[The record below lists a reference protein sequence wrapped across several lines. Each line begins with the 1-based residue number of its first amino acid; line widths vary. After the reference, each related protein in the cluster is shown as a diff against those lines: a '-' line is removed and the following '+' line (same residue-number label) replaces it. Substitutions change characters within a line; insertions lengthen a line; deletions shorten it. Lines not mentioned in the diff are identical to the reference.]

1 MRGVLVALGRRARPV
16 ARALLRRLPPPR
28 RAQALTL
35 AHYAKLVLLTG
46 YAEPW
51 ARDAASAM
59 DDPIGARRDDAEA
72 GGDRTVPDWVIA
84 ELHELARI
92 EPDLY
97 PTREY
102 VSRFT
107 PWTAPV
113 EPGPGEAFA
122 RLAARVGRRQD
133 VVLVAPYLRQGGADK
148 GILQYLG
155 HYRARGARTLL
166 VTTTAL
172 DSPWIGRV
180 PDGVEV
186 IEAGAE
192 FEALMPDDRRLVLIR
207 LLLQWRPAVLH
218 VVQSDLMWRTLQH
231 NAAALRSSGTRLV
244 ASLFCD
250 DYDRLGRP
258 WSYARAYLP
267 QTASRLD
274 AILCDC
280 PAYRD
285 ELRDR
290 FGLAEGQ
297 VRPVPFH
304 VPSPALP
311 ASLQREA
318 PAGDGPV
325 LWAGRL
331 SVQKRPDLVVEIA
344 RARPERRFRVFGT
357 AEDEA
362 GREAGA
368 QLARLPNVTLH
379 GAFDGLAS
387 AAATADHACLLYTS
401 QWDGLPNVL
410 LEAASIGLPIVA
422 GVVGGVGDF
431 VDEETGFA
439 VRPALSAG
447 AFCEQLDR
455 LAADPALARRRARLA
470 FERVRA
476 RHGLAAFDAAMDAAV
491 PWLPPRARAAHA
503 EP

>member
-1 MRGVLVALGRRARPV
+1 MTGKIVSLGRRMRPA
-16 ARALLRRLPPPR
+16 ARALLRRLPPLR

-59 DDPIGARRDDAEA
+59 DDSIDARHDDAEA
-72 GGDRTVPDWVIA
+72 GGDRTMPDWVIA
-84 ELHELARI
+84 ELLELARI

-122 RLAARVGRRQD
+122 RLAARAGRRQD

-166 VTTTAL
+166 VTTSAL
-172 DSPWIGRV
+172 ASPWIDRV
-180 PDGVEV
+180 PEGVEV
-186 IEAGAE
+186 IQAGADL
-192 FEALMPDDRRLVLIR
+192 EALVPDDRRLVLIR
-207 LLLQWRPAVLH
+207 LLLQWRPTVLH

-231 NAAALRSSGTRLV
+231 HAAAVRSTGTRLV

-304 VPSPALP
+304 VPSPVLP
-311 ASLQREA
+311 AALQREA
-318 PAGDGPV
+318 ATGDGPV

-331 SVQKRPDLVVEIA
+331 CVQKRPDLVVGIA
-344 RARPERRFRVFGT
+344 RARRDRCVRVFGT

-362 GREAGA
+362 GREARA
-368 QLARLPNVTLH
+368 QLARLPNVELH
-379 GAFDGLAS
+379 GAFDGLAG
-387 AAATADHACLLYTS
+387 AAATAEHACLLYTS

-431 VDEETGFA
+431 VDEETGFP
-439 VRPALSAG
+439 VSPALSAD
-447 AFCEQLDR
+447 AFCAQLDR
-455 LAADPALARRRARLA
+455 LAADPTLAQRRARRA
-470 FERVRA
+470 FERVHA
-476 RHGLAAFDAAMDAAV
+476 RHSREAFDAAMDAAV
-491 PWLPPRARAAHA
+491 PWWPAGARAARA